1 VSEIRSLVANT
12 IVWSIVVAVV
22 KIIGDADLH
31 VGQVGKNGPLA
42 QFGGRSRVQGR
53 SQRSGHRRLDGFLLL
68 ADSFWVD
75 IERLGG
81 GLDRATWRGQAQ
93 GFRAE
98 GRVVRAA
105 LSRFCRVSLMTK
117 EGYHP
122 MLSKCT
128 RLPQTSQTHEK
139 SPSPETTAV

>member
-1 VSEIRSLVANT
+1 MSEIRSLVANT

-98 GRVVRAA
+98 GGVITPAFGGWRAVFHDIRKIRPY
-105 LSRFCRVSLMTK
+105 SVQIYPT
-117 EGYHP
+117 
-122 MLSKCT
+122 
-128 RLPQTSQTHEK
+128 TSSFGHL
-139 SPSPETTAV
+139 